1 MSVINKMLQD
11 LDRRQAAPATDSTRP
26 HVQAVGQRPG
36 GREWFWRTLAVL
48 ILVALGW
55 VAWVAYQMWPRPV
68 ATELAYRTADEARAR
83 AAAANAAATPAPLS
97 APEASAT
104 PAPASAV
111 ETPAPPAPEP
121 AASPAPETF
130 RLAQSIETPIGE
142 PVRQPAVT
150 AAPKPVTAAP
160 AAKKAAAQGERP
172 KVERRERVGSPAER
186 AENEFRYAAAVLK
199 LGRATEAQAHFARA
213 LELDAHHRGARQAL
227 AAMYIERGELE
238 PAREVLETGL
248 RLDEGQPDFAV
259 ALARILIER
268 KDLAGA
274 LAVLDGSAAAGSGVP
289 EFNVLRGTVLQR
301 LGRHGEAA
309 SAYRAA
315 LERQAAN
322 PQAWVGLG
330 ISLEALHRRA
340 EAADA
345 FRRALAAGPLNA
357 EVKSYAEQ
365 RVRALR

>member
-1 MSVINKMLQD
+1 
-11 LDRRQAAPATDSTRP
+11 
-26 HVQAVGQRPG
+26 
-36 GREWFWRTLAVL
+36 VL
-48 ILVALGW
+48 IVVALGW

-68 ATELAYRTADEARAR
+68 ATELAYRTAHEARAR
-83 AAAANAAATPAPLS
+83 AAAATVPATTAPVPVPEAPATPGPASAAETSP
-97 APEASAT
+97 APEAVSL
-104 PAPASAV
+104 PASEPV
-111 ETPAPPAPEP
+111 SSPAPEP
-121 AASPAPETF
+121 VSSPAPETF

-142 PVRQPAVT
+142 PVRKPAAVK
-150 AAPKPVTAAP
+150 AAPKRVAAAP
-160 AAKKAAAQGERP
+160 AAKEAAAQGERP
-172 KVERRERVGSPAER
+172 KVERRERVRSPAER

-227 AAMYIERGELE
+227 AAMYIERGELDR
-238 PAREVLETGL
+238 AREVLETGL
-248 RLDEGQPDFAV
+248 RLDEGQPEQPDFAV

-274 LAVLDGSAAAGSGVP
+274 LAVLDGSVAAGGSGP

-315 LERQAAN
+315 LERQSAN

-330 ISLEALHRRA
+330 ISLEALHQRA